1 MVQLR
6 VLQISVAKICL
17 TQPGFPQG
25 GACQPGSLEKSAA
38 QIRVVEISCRKVVA
52 TQKRPAQIRAP
63 EGASDEI
70 GVLEI
75 RLLATSAIPSFFP
88 ITFQQVSRSLTIRLQ
103 GLAHTPPVKS
113 GGFTRAKV
121 SQIARIMH
129 DGARPADFVIVRQ
142 GLKG

>member
-6 VLQISVAKICL
+6 VMQIGVAKICL

-38 QIRVVEISCRKVVA
+38 QIRVVEISCRKVA
-52 TQKRPAQIRAP
+52 AIQKRPAQIRAP

-75 RLLATSAIPSFFP
+75 RLLATGP
-88 ITFQQVSRSLTIRLQ
+88 I
-103 GLAHTPPVKS
+103 
-113 GGFTRAKV
+113 GGKPDTMLFE
-121 SQIARIMH
+121 Q
-129 DGARPADFVIVRQ
+129 VRQ
-142 GLKG
+142 ALLRDRSKPDPYPHFTWMR